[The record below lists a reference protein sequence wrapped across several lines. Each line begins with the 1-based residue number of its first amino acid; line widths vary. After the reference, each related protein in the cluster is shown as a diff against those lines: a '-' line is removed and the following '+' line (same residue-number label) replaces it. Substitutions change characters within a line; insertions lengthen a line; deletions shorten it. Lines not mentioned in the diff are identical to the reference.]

1 ITLGGFGMKFGAL
14 CWFGAGHLIA
24 GVIPFQNREDYL
36 DIFNNRELASATLII
51 FFLLWASYKNETV
64 VSSFKT
70 VAISLRQKA
79 IVITMISLFLY
90 TSSIVYVLYSLDVWN
105 FGQMKNTVLWFVF
118 VGFVQLLNTNKIK
131 DPKLYLQTSLHAQV
145 KLIVLVQF
153 LVALHSYSYFVELVL
168 VAVTSLLTCCSVF
181 SQNKPEYNQAKKLC
195 DFLLVATG
203 IFYYLTHY

>member
-1 ITLGGFGMKFGAL
+1 MELGAL
-14 CWFGAGHLIA
+14 CWFCVGHLIA

-105 FGQMKNTVLWFVF
+105 FGQMKSTVLWFVF

-131 DPKLYLQTSLHAQV
+131 DPKLYLQTSLNAQV

-153 LVALHSYSYFVELVL
+153 LVAFHSYSYFVELVL

-181 SQNKPEYNQAKKLC
+181 SQNKPEYN
-195 DFLLVATG
+195 
-203 IFYYLTHY
+203 